1 MKTIFFAY
9 MKFTKEEANKELVAK
24 MTAKGEKLN
33 LSQRSMNE
41 QVEHLY
47 TLIANDEME
56 LADFV
61 EKVLPFVKT
70 SDANV
75 RNDVSQGI
83 KDYKSQNPIVEP
95 KKDPIIE
102 PNNQNKELLE
112 RLEALEKK
120 NRENELKLHNQN
132 IKSNLSTKMKELGIK
147 NTKWI
152 DMMLENVSI
161 TEDFDVDTNATKYLE
176 LYNTMQADVDPSV
189 TPNSTQ
195 GGKQDYT
202 INAIKEAAKVAK
214 ANNLVG

>member
-1 MKTIFFAY
+1 
-9 MKFTKEEANKELVAK
+9 MKFTKEDANKELVAR

-47 TLIANDEME
+47 TLIANEEME
-56 LADFV
+56 LVDFV
-61 EKVLPFVKT
+61 DKVLPFVKT

-83 KDYKSQNPIVEP
+83 KDYKNQNPVVEP
-95 KKDPIIE
+95 KNNPTANVEPDDP
-102 PNNQNKELLE
+102 NKALLE

-120 NRENELKLHNQN
+120 NRENELQLHNQN
-132 IKSNLSTKMKELGIK
+132 IKSILSSKMKELGIK
-147 NTKWI
+147 NAKWI
-152 DMMLENVSI
+152 DMMLDNIAI
-161 TEDFDVDTNATKYLE
+161 TEDFDVDTNAKKYLE

-202 INAIKEAAKVAK
+202 ANAIKAAAAMAK

>member
-1 MKTIFFAY
+1 
-9 MKFTKEEANKELVAK
+9 MKFTKEDANKELVAR

-47 TLIANDEME
+47 TLIANEEME
-56 LADFV
+56 LVDFV
-61 EKVLPFVKT
+61 DKVLPFVKT

-83 KDYKSQNPIVEP
+83 KDYKNQNPILEPKKEPIVEP
-95 KKDPIIE
+95 DDP
-102 PNNQNKELLE
+102 NKALLE

-120 NRENELKLHNQN
+120 NRENELQLHNQN
-132 IKSNLSTKMKELGIK
+132 IKSNLSSKMKELGIK
-147 NTKWI
+147 NAKWI
-152 DMMLENVSI
+152 DMMLDNVAI
-161 TEDFDVDTNATKYLE
+161 TEDFDVDTNAKKYLE

-189 TPNSTQ
+189 TPNATN
-195 GGKQDYT
+195 GGKPDYT
-202 INAIKEAAKVAK
+202 TNAIKAAAAMAK

>member
-1 MKTIFFAY
+1 
-9 MKFTKEEANKELVAK
+9 MKFTKEDANKELVAK

-47 TLIANDEME
+47 TLIANEEME

-95 KKDPIIE
+95 KKEPIVE
-102 PNNQNKELLE
+102 PNNPNKELLE

-202 INAIKEAAKVAK
+202 TNAIKAAAAMAK

>member
-1 MKTIFFAY
+1 
-9 MKFTKEEANKELVAK
+9 MKFTKEDANKELVAK

-47 TLIANDEME
+47 TLIANEEME

-95 KKDPIIE
+95 KKEPIVE
-102 PNNQNKELLE
+102 PNNPNKELLE

-152 DMMLENVSI
+152 DMMLENISI

-202 INAIKEAAKVAK
+202 TNAIKAAAAMAK

>member
-47 TLIANDEME
+47 TLIANEEME
-56 LADFV
+56 LVDFV

-83 KDYKSQNPIVEP
+83 KDYKNQNPIVEP
-95 KKDPIIE
+95 KKEPIVE
-102 PNNQNKELLE
+102 PNNPNKELLE

-202 INAIKEAAKVAK
+202 TNAIKAAAAMAK

>member
-1 MKTIFFAY
+1 
-9 MKFTKEEANKELVAK
+9 MKFTKEEAIKELVAK
-24 MTAKGEKLN
+24 MTTKGEKLN
-33 LSQRSMNE
+33 LSQRSINE

-47 TLIANDEME
+47 TLIANEEME

-61 EKVLPFVKT
+61 EKILPFVKT

-83 KDYKSQNPIVEP
+83 KDYKSQNPIEPKNNPNPNVEP
-95 KKDPIIE
+95 NDP
-102 PNNQNKELLE
+102 NKELLE

-132 IKSNLSTKMKELGIK
+132 VKSSLSSKMKELGVK
-147 NTKWI
+147 NAKWI
-152 DMMLENVSI
+152 DMMLDNVSI
-161 TEDFDVDTNATKYLE
+161 TEDFDVDANAQKYLE
-176 LYNTMQADVDPSV
+176 IYNTMQADIDPSV
-189 TPNSTQ
+189 TPSASS

-202 INAIKEAAKVAK
+202 ANAIKAAAAMAK

>member
-1 MKTIFFAY
+1 
-9 MKFTKEEANKELVAK
+9 MKFTKEDANKELVARI
-24 MTAKGEKLN
+24 TAKGEKLN

-47 TLIANDEME
+47 TLIANEEME
-56 LADFV
+56 LVDFV
-61 EKVLPFVKT
+61 DKVLPFVKT

-83 KDYKSQNPIVEP
+83 KDYKSHNPIVEP
-95 KKDPIIE
+95 KKDPIANIE
-102 PNNQNKELLE
+102 HNDPNKELLE

-132 IKSNLSTKMKELGIK
+132 IKSNLSSKMKELGIK
-147 NTKWI
+147 NAKWI
-152 DMMLENVSI
+152 DMMLDNVSI
-161 TEDFDVDTNATKYLE
+161 TEDFDVDANAKKYLE

-189 TPNSTQ
+189 TPNATN
-195 GGKQDYT
+195 GGKPDYT
-202 INAIKEAAKVAK
+202 TNAIKAAAAMAK

>member
-1 MKTIFFAY
+1 
-9 MKFTKEEANKELVAK
+9 
-24 MTAKGEKLN
+24 
-33 LSQRSMNE
+33 MNE

-47 TLIANDEME
+47 TLIANEEME
-56 LADFV
+56 LVDFV
-61 EKVLPFVKT
+61 DKVLPFVKT

-95 KKDPIIE
+95 KNNPTVNIE
-102 PNNQNKELLE
+102 PDDPNKALLE

-132 IKSNLSTKMKELGIK
+132 IKSSLSSKMKELGVK
-147 NTKWI
+147 NAKWI
-152 DMMLENVSI
+152 DMMLDNVAI
-161 TEDFDVDTNATKYLE
+161 TEDFDVDTNAKKYLE

-189 TPNSTQ
+189 TPNATN
-195 GGKQDYT
+195 GGKPDYT
-202 INAIKEAAKVAK
+202 TNAIKAAAAMAK

>member
-1 MKTIFFAY
+1 

-47 TLIANDEME
+47 ALIANDEME

-83 KDYKSQNPIVEP
+83 KDYKNQNPIVEP
-95 KKDPIIE
+95 KKEPIVNVEPTDP
-102 PNNQNKELLE
+102 NKALLE

-132 IKSNLSTKMKELGIK
+132 IKSNLSAKMKELGIK

-202 INAIKEAAKVAK
+202 TNAIKAAAAMAK

>member
-1 MKTIFFAY
+1 
-9 MKFTKEEANKELVAK
+9 MKFTKEDAYKELVAK

-47 TLIANDEME
+47 TLIANEEME

-83 KDYKSQNPIVEP
+83 KDYKAQNPIVEP
-95 KKDPIIE
+95 KKEPIVKVEPTDP
-102 PNNQNKELLE
+102 NKELLE

-132 IKSNLSTKMKELGIK
+132 IKSNLSAKMKELGIK
-147 NTKWI
+147 NAKWI
-152 DMMLENVSI
+152 DMMLENVAI

-202 INAIKEAAKVAK
+202 TNAIKAAAAMAK

>member
-1 MKTIFFAY
+1 
-9 MKFTKEEANKELVAK
+9 MKFTKEDANKELVAR

-47 TLIANDEME
+47 TLIANEEME
-56 LADFV
+56 LVDFV
-61 EKVLPFVKT
+61 DKVLPFVKT

-83 KDYKSQNPIVEP
+83 KDYKSQNPIVD
-95 KKDPIIE
+95 KTKDPTKNVE
-102 PNNQNKELLE
+102 PTDANKELLE

-132 IKSNLSTKMKELGIK
+132 IKSNLSSKMKELGIK
-147 NTKWI
+147 NAKWI
-152 DMMLENVSI
+152 DMMLDNVSI
-161 TEDFDVDTNATKYLE
+161 TEDFDVDANAKKYLE

-189 TPNSTQ
+189 TPNATN
-195 GGKQDYT
+195 GGKPDYT
-202 INAIKEAAKVAK
+202 TNAIKAAAAMAK

>member
-1 MKTIFFAY
+1 
-9 MKFTKEEANKELVAK
+9 MKFTKEDANKELVAR

-47 TLIANDEME
+47 TLIANEEME
-56 LADFV
+56 LVDFV
-61 EKVLPFVKT
+61 DKVLPFVKT

-83 KDYKSQNPIVEP
+83 KDYKSHNPIVEP
-95 KKDPIIE
+95 KKDPIANIE
-102 PNNQNKELLE
+102 PNDPNKELLE

-132 IKSNLSTKMKELGIK
+132 IKSNLSSKMKELGIK
-147 NTKWI
+147 NAKWI
-152 DMMLENVSI
+152 DMMLDNVSI
-161 TEDFDVDTNATKYLE
+161 TEDFDVDANAKKYLE

-195 GGKQDYT
+195 VGKQDYT
-202 INAIKEAAKVAK
+202 TNAIKAAAAMAK

>member
-1 MKTIFFAY
+1 
-9 MKFTKEEANKELVAK
+9 MKFTKEDANKELVAR

-47 TLIANDEME
+47 TLIANEEME
-56 LADFV
+56 LVDFV
-61 EKVLPFVKT
+61 DKVLPFVKT

-83 KDYKSQNPIVEP
+83 KDYKNQNPIVEP
-95 KKDPIIE
+95 KKEPIVEPDDP
-102 PNNQNKELLE
+102 NKALLE

-132 IKSNLSTKMKELGIK
+132 VKSNLSSKMKELGIK
-147 NTKWI
+147 NAKWI
-152 DMMLENVSI
+152 DMMLDNIAI
-161 TEDFDVDTNATKYLE
+161 TDDFDIDTNAKKYLE

-202 INAIKEAAKVAK
+202 TNAIKAAAAVAK

>member
-1 MKTIFFAY
+1 
-9 MKFTKEEANKELVAK
+9 MKFTKEDANKELVAK

-47 TLIANDEME
+47 TLIANEEME
-56 LADFV
+56 LVDFV

-95 KKDPIIE
+95 KKDPIVE

-132 IKSNLSTKMKELGIK
+132 IKSNLSTKMKELGVK

-161 TEDFDVDTNATKYLE
+161 TEDFDVDANAKKYLE

-202 INAIKEAAKVAK
+202 ANAIKAAAAVAK

>member
-24 MTAKGEKLN
+24 MTSKGEKLN

-47 TLIANDEME
+47 TLIANEEME

-83 KDYKSQNPIVEP
+83 KDYKTQNPIVEP
-95 KKDPIIE
+95 KKDPIVE
-102 PNNQNKELLE
+102 PNDPNKALLE

-202 INAIKEAAKVAK
+202 TNAIKAAAAMAK

>member
-1 MKTIFFAY
+1 

-47 TLIANDEME
+47 TLIANEEMD

-83 KDYKSQNPIVEP
+83 KDYKSQNPIVES
-95 KKDPIIE
+95 KKDPIVE
-102 PNNQNKELLE
+102 PKDPNKELLE

-132 IKSNLSTKMKELGIK
+132 IKSNLSSKMKELGIK
-147 NTKWI
+147 NAKWI
-152 DMMLENVSI
+152 DMMLDNVAI
-161 TEDFDVDTNATKYLE
+161 TEDFDVDANATKYLE

-202 INAIKEAAKVAK
+202 TNAIKAAAAMAK

>member
-1 MKTIFFAY
+1 
-9 MKFTKEEANKELVAK
+9 MKFTKEDANKELVAR

-47 TLIANDEME
+47 TLIANEEME

-83 KDYKSQNPIVEP
+83 KDYKTQNPIVEP
-95 KKDPIIE
+95 KKEPVVNIE
-102 PNNQNKELLE
+102 PNNPNKELLE

-132 IKSNLSTKMKELGIK
+132 IKSNLSSKMKELGIK

-152 DMMLENVSI
+152 DMMLENVAI

-202 INAIKEAAKVAK
+202 ANAIKAAAAMAK

>member
-1 MKTIFFAY
+1 
-9 MKFTKEEANKELVAK
+9 MKFTKEDANKELVAR

-47 TLIANDEME
+47 TLIANEEME
-56 LADFV
+56 LVDFV
-61 EKVLPFVKT
+61 DKVLPFVKT

-95 KKDPIIE
+95 KKDPIVE
-102 PNNQNKELLE
+102 PNDPNKELLE

-132 IKSNLSTKMKELGIK
+132 IKSNLSSKMKELGIK
-147 NTKWI
+147 NAKWI
-152 DMMLENVSI
+152 DMMLDNVSI
-161 TEDFDVDTNATKYLE
+161 TEDFDVDANAKKYLE

-189 TPNSTQ
+189 TPNATN
-195 GGKQDYT
+195 GGKPDYT
-202 INAIKEAAKVAK
+202 TNAIKAAAAMAK

>member
-1 MKTIFFAY
+1 

-33 LSQRSMNE
+33 LSQRSINE

-47 TLIANDEME
+47 TLVANEEME

-83 KDYKSQNPIVEP
+83 KDYKSQNSIVEP
-95 KKDPIIE
+95 KKDPIVE
-102 PNNQNKELLE
+102 PNNPNKELLK

-189 TPNSTQ
+189 TPDSTQ

-202 INAIKEAAKVAK
+202 ANAIKAAAAMAK

>member
-1 MKTIFFAY
+1 
-9 MKFTKEEANKELVAK
+9 MKFTKEDANKELVAR

-47 TLIANDEME
+47 TLIANEEME

-83 KDYKSQNPIVEP
+83 KDYKNQNPIVEP
-95 KKDPIIE
+95 KNNPTTNVEPDDP
-102 PNNQNKELLE
+102 NKALLE

-120 NRENELKLHNQN
+120 NRENELKLRNQN
-132 IKSNLSTKMKELGIK
+132 VKSNLSAKMKELGIK

-152 DMMLENVSI
+152 DMMLDNVAI

-189 TPNSTQ
+189 TPNSPQ

-202 INAIKEAAKVAK
+202 ANAIKAAAAMAK

>member
-1 MKTIFFAY
+1 
-9 MKFTKEEANKELVAK
+9 MKFTKEDANKELVAR

-47 TLIANDEME
+47 TLIANEEME
-56 LADFV
+56 LVDFV
-61 EKVLPFVKT
+61 DKVLPFVKT

-83 KDYKSQNPIVEP
+83 KDYKNQNPIVEP
-95 KKDPIIE
+95 KKDPIANVE
-102 PNNQNKELLE
+102 PNDPNKELLE

-120 NRENELKLHNQN
+120 NRENELQLHNQN
-132 IKSNLSTKMKELGIK
+132 IKSNLSSKMKELGIK
-147 NTKWI
+147 NAKWI
-152 DMMLENVSI
+152 DMMLDNIAI
-161 TEDFDVDTNATKYLE
+161 TEDFDVDTNAKKYLE

-189 TPNSTQ
+189 TPNATN
-195 GGKQDYT
+195 GGKPDYT
-202 INAIKEAAKVAK
+202 TNAIKAAAAMAK

>member
-1 MKTIFFAY
+1 
-9 MKFTKEEANKELVAK
+9 MKFTKEDASKELVAR

-47 TLIANDEME
+47 TLIANEEME

-83 KDYKSQNPIVEP
+83 KDYKTQNPIVEP
-95 KKDPIIE
+95 KKEPIVKVEPTDP
-102 PNNQNKELLE
+102 NKELLE

-132 IKSNLSTKMKELGIK
+132 VKSNLSSKMKELGIK
-147 NTKWI
+147 NAKWI
-152 DMMLENVSI
+152 DMMLDNIAI
-161 TEDFDVDTNATKYLE
+161 TDDFDIDTNAKKYLE

-202 INAIKEAAKVAK
+202 TNAIKAAAAVAK

>member
-9 MKFTKEEANKELVAK
+9 MKFTKEDANKELVAR

-47 TLIANDEME
+47 TLIANEEME

-95 KKDPIIE
+95 KKDPIVE
-102 PNNQNKELLE
+102 PNNPNKELLE

-202 INAIKEAAKVAK
+202 ANAIKAAAAMAK

>member
-1 MKTIFFAY
+1 
-9 MKFTKEEANKELVAK
+9 MKFTKEDASKELVAR

-33 LSQRSMNE
+33 LSQRSVNE

-47 TLIANDEME
+47 TLVANEEME

-83 KDYKSQNPIVEP
+83 KDYKTQNPIVEP
-95 KKDPIIE
+95 KKEPIVKVEPTDP
-102 PNNQNKELLE
+102 NKELLE

-132 IKSNLSTKMKELGIK
+132 VKSNLSSKMKELGIK
-147 NTKWI
+147 NAKWI
-152 DMMLENVSI
+152 DMMLDNIAI
-161 TEDFDVDTNATKYLE
+161 TDDFDIDTNAKKYLE

-202 INAIKEAAKVAK
+202 TNAIKAAAAVAK

>member
-1 MKTIFFAY
+1 
-9 MKFTKEEANKELVAK
+9 MKFTKEDANKELVAR

-47 TLIANDEME
+47 TLIANEEME
-56 LADFV
+56 LVDFV
-61 EKVLPFVKT
+61 DKVLPFVKT

-83 KDYKSQNPIVEP
+83 KDYKNQNPVVEPKKEPIVEP
-95 KKDPIIE
+95 NDP
-102 PNNQNKELLE
+102 NKALLE

-132 IKSNLSTKMKELGIK
+132 IKSNLSSKMKELGIK
-147 NTKWI
+147 NAKWI
-152 DMMLENVSI
+152 DMMLDNVAI
-161 TEDFDVDTNATKYLE
+161 TEDFDVDTNAKKYLE

-189 TPNSTQ
+189 TPNATN
-195 GGKQDYT
+195 GGKPDYT
-202 INAIKEAAKVAK
+202 TNAIKAAAAMAK

>member
-1 MKTIFFAY
+1 
-9 MKFTKEEANKELVAK
+9 MKFTKEDANKELVAR

-47 TLIANDEME
+47 TLIANEEME
-56 LADFV
+56 LVDFV
-61 EKVLPFVKT
+61 DKVLPFVKT

-95 KKDPIIE
+95 KKDPIVE
-102 PNNQNKELLE
+102 PNNPNKELLE

-152 DMMLENVSI
+152 DMMLENISI

-202 INAIKEAAKVAK
+202 TNAIKAAAAMAK

>member
-1 MKTIFFAY
+1 
-9 MKFTKEEANKELVAK
+9 MKFTKEDANKELVAK

-47 TLIANDEME
+47 TLIANEEME
-56 LADFV
+56 LVDFV
-61 EKVLPFVKT
+61 DKVLPFVKT

-95 KKDPIIE
+95 KNEPIVE
-102 PNNQNKELLE
+102 PNNPNKELLE

-132 IKSNLSTKMKELGIK
+132 IKSNLSSKMKELGIK
-147 NTKWI
+147 NAKWI
-152 DMMLENVSI
+152 DMMLDNVAI
-161 TEDFDVDTNATKYLE
+161 TEDFDVDTNAKKYLE

-189 TPNSTQ
+189 TPNATN
-195 GGKQDYT
+195 GGKPDYT
-202 INAIKEAAKVAK
+202 TNAIKAAAAMAK

>member
-1 MKTIFFAY
+1 
-9 MKFTKEEANKELVAK
+9 MKFTKEDANKELVAR

-47 TLIANDEME
+47 TLIANEEME

-83 KDYKSQNPIVEP
+83 KDYKTQNPIVEP
-95 KKDPIIE
+95 KKEPVVNIE
-102 PNNQNKELLE
+102 PNNPNKELLE

-120 NRENELKLHNQN
+120 NRENELKLYNQN
-132 IKSNLSTKMKELGIK
+132 VKSSLSAKMKELGIK
-147 NTKWI
+147 NAKWI

-202 INAIKEAAKVAK
+202 ANAIKAAAAMAK